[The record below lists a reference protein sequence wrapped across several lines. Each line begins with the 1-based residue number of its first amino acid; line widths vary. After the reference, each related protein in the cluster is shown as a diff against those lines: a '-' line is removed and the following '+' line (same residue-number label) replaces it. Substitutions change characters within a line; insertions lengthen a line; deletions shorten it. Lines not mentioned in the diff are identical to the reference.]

1 MPRPGGTIIGL
12 ALRWTLRLIAAWLV
26 LTAGPV
32 ILLRWMPPLTSSF
45 MLQARLQALSA
56 GHFRYHAQYRW
67 TPLTRISPQVQLAV
81 IASEDQRFPFHD
93 GFDLR
98 SIREA
103 LEDHAEG
110 EPLRGASTISQQTAK
125 NLFLWGG
132 RSYLRKALEAWFT
145 LLMEHLWPKTRILE
159 MYLNLAQFGDGV
171 YGVGAAAPR
180 YFHRSPAE
188 LSQGQAALLAAVL
201 PNPVRLRADHPSAYV
216 LSRRDFIMGQMR
228 ELGGVAYLHNLMKRP

>member
-1 MPRPGGTIIGL
+1 L
-12 ALRWTLRLIAAWLV
+12 ALRWILRLAAAWLL

-32 ILLRWMPPLTSSF
+32 LLLRWLPPVTSSF

-56 GHFRYHAQYRW
+56 GDFRYRNQYRW
-67 TPLTRISPQVQLAV
+67 TPLARISPQVQLAV

-103 LEDHAEG
+103 IEDHAEG
-110 EPLRGASTISQQTAK
+110 DRLRGASTISQQTAK

-145 LLMEHLWPKTRILE
+145 VLMEHLWPKRRILE
-159 MYLNLAQFGDGV
+159 MYLNLAQFGGGV

-180 YFHRSPAE
+180 YFHRTAAE
-188 LSQGQAALLAAVL
+188 LSAGQAALLAAVL
-201 PNPVRLRADHPSAYV
+201 PNPVRLRVDRPSAYV
-216 LSRRDFIMGQMR
+216 LSRRDFIMGQMHD
-228 ELGGVAYLHNLMKRP
+228 LGGTAYLRNLAHGRP

>member
-1 MPRPGGTIIGL
+1 M
-12 ALRWTLRLIAAWLV
+12 ALRWVLWLIAAFLV

-32 ILLRWMPPLTSSF
+32 IVLRWLPPPTSSY
-45 MLQARLQALSA
+45 MLQARIQALFS
-56 GHFRYHAQYRW
+56 GHPGYRSQYRW
-67 TPLTRISPQVQLAV
+67 TPLARISPHAELAV

-110 EPLRGASTISQQTAK
+110 DRLRGASTISQQTAK

-145 LLMEHLWPKTRILE
+145 VLMEHLWPKTRILE
-159 MYLNLAQFGDGV
+159 MYLNVAQFGGGV
-171 YGVGAAAPR
+171 YGVGAASPR

-188 LSQGQAALLAAVL
+188 LSEGQAALLAAVL
-201 PNPVRLRADHPSAYV
+201 PNPVKLRVDRPSAYV
-216 LSRRDFIMGQMR
+216 LSRRDFIEGQMR
-228 ELGGVAYLHNLMKRP
+228 DLGGTAYLRNLVKRP